1 MNYFYEISESVA
13 DFGGFPSRYVAIYDA
28 RDASDAV
35 IAGGFTLTSL
45 SDRIW
50 KEKDGVVRFVKHR
63 FADIPLVQVDM
74 EEFMMIKLKAA
85 PK

>member
-50 KEKDGVVRFVKHR
+50 K
-63 FADIPLVQVDM
+63 
-74 EEFMMIKLKAA
+74 
-85 PK
+85 